1 MLKWL
6 FCTSRIPKIDFTVNL
21 TDRKIKKFPH
31 CDLRANREGISGPF
45 FLDSASFLERASLES
60 FDDPTLDKDVSVLDE
75 LDPCLDELDPCL
87 DELDP
92 CLDELDPCLDEL
104 ESCLDE
110 DESCLDD
117 FSSFLDELGP
127 GFGFFNGRFPE
138 GLAIVGADL
147 MGWSLGLGVK
157 SSWAANSKT

>member
-1 MLKWL
+1 M
-6 FCTSRIPKIDFTVNL
+6 
-21 TDRKIKKFPH
+21 KFPN
-31 CDLRANREGISGPF
+31 CNLRANREGISGPF

-60 FDDPTLDKDVSVLDE
+60 FDDPTLDKDDSV
-75 LDPCLDELDPCL
+75 L

>member
-1 MLKWL
+1 M
-6 FCTSRIPKIDFTVNL
+6 SD
-21 TDRKIKKFPH
+21 IKSMKFPN
-31 CDLRANREGISGPF
+31 CNLRANREGISGPF

-60 FDDPTLDKDVSVLDE
+60 FDDPTLDKDDSV
-75 LDPCLDELDPCL
+75 L

>member
-1 MLKWL
+1 M
-6 FCTSRIPKIDFTVNL
+6 SG
-21 TDRKIKKFPH
+21 RKFLNFPH
-31 CDLRANREGISGPF
+31 CNLRANREGISGPF
-45 FLDSASFLERASLES
+45 FLDSASFLESASLES
-60 FDDPTLDKDVSVLDE
+60 FDDPTLDKDDSVLDE

>member
-1 MLKWL
+1 M
-6 FCTSRIPKIDFTVNL
+6 SD
-21 TDRKIKKFPH
+21 IKSMKFPN
-31 CDLRANREGISGPF
+31 CNLRANREGISGPF

-60 FDDPTLDKDVSVLDE
+60 FDDPTLDKDDSVLDELDPCLDELDPCLDE

-117 FSSFLDELGP
+117 FSSFLDKLGP